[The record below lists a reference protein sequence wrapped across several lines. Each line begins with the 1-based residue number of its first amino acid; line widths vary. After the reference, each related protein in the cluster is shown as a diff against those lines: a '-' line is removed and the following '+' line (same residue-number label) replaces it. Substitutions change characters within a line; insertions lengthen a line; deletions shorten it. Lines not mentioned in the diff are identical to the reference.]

1 MQSHHIDGLKRM
13 RISILGSE
21 YTASGWHAILLN
33 SEYGS
38 LYKKIYK
45 ACENVIFA
53 GSSSVEGVSNFAKAC
68 GSTINGLA
76 GLIPSPKGEY
86 NGIRIDPSATFRI
99 ASNVITMW
107 LVLMIF
113 YPLYVAGLRITD
125 VANAIANVNRS
136 PDAPKIFVWHELYKA
151 LLGSLHTTGSGLGLV
166 FDYVESVV
174 INPGGFTIENNTDE
188 EETDIPP
195 HGLHDYTMDVLNQ
208 DAELPDI
215 RIEYADALVTAYHG
229 ASLKYRYY
237 RDCLRRGLSAITSK
251 PPIQLTYFLENM
263 DFAQV
268 VEYRPV
274 LTDSRLRVYALNLNR
289 NRTGA
294 DMDDARLMPSLYHQ
308 VLNNPE
314 ILERLPKAYTRRSKF
329 VPIKMRHTLNK
340 YSKPGRKLGINGRRS
355 HTRRGIVS
363 APTRRAKSAPIARV
377 KKVDTQYAID
387 PVGWEFSS
395 LSSKSSKASSKS
407 SKASSKSS
415 NASSKSSKA
424 SKKPRKY
431 SRKFSPLSESD
442 IADPYI
448 MTQSDSQLGY
458 YASSSPGSAKSSA
471 SSDPPPAYSSPFSEL
486 GQSSPESGYNKSS
499 VSSDQPPVYSSP
511 FSELGQSSPES
522 GYAPSDYSKS
532 SASSKWSNASSKS
545 SDWSAASDWSTD
557 PLSTDPLNSHPIEW
571 ANVNEWAPLK
581 SSVSVHSKSPPLFK
595 LRRTRKVHED
605 SSQDDKPRR
614 KSKHKLPTMA
624 SLRMPL
630 PKNPYIAPLGRQ
642 SLSPISKLIAAEDA
656 ARGKKRSRKR

>member
-38 LYKKIYK
+38 IYKKIYK

-68 GSTINGLA
+68 GSTVSGLA

-195 HGLHDYTMDVLNQ
+195 RGLHDYTMDVLNQ
-208 DAELPDI
+208 DEELPDI

-407 SKASSKSS
+407 SKAS
-415 NASSKSSKA
+415 
-424 SKKPRKY
+424 KKPRKY

-448 MTQSDSQLGY
+448 MTSSSPSGY

-471 SSDPPPAYSSPFSEL
+471 SSDPPPA
-486 GQSSPESGYNKSS
+486 
-499 VSSDQPPVYSSP
+499 YSSP

-557 PLSTDPLNSHPIEW
+557 PLSTDPLSTYPLNSHPIEW